1 MNTFSSKNRK
11 QQAIYAEVLKWQ
23 IEAGADEAINN
34 IPTNYLARTTTEDKL
49 RESFKQLP
57 TNPINELSKNLLKK
71 Q

>member
-34 IPTNYLARTTTEDKL
+34 IPTNYLARTTTEDKSS
-49 RESFKQLP
+49 ESV
-57 TNPINELSKNLLKK
+57 
-71 Q
+71 